1 MRTPANR
8 APGRGRA
15 VLVLGSD
22 TRSLIAV
29 IRSLGRRGLRD
40 HVAGAPP
47 SAPALR
53 SRYVDTIHDLPP
65 YAADGDAWMRAL
77 RSVLRRAP
85 FDLGLPC
92 HHPAVLPLQ
101 LDRPRLEARAH
112 PDVPSH

>member
-29 IRSLGRRGLRD
+29 IRSLGRRGLRV

-65 YAADGDAWMRAL
+65 YTADGDAWMRAL
-77 RSVLRRAP
+77 RSVLRRGPLDLVIPSRDPP
-85 FDLGLPC
+85 FPPLP
-92 HHPAVLPLQ
+92 PPLAA
-101 LDRPRLEARAH
+101 LEALA
-112 PDVPSH
+112 

>member
-29 IRSLGRRGLRD
+29 IRSLGRRGLRV

-77 RSVLRRAP
+77 RSVLRRGP
-85 FDLGLPC
+85 RGPG
-92 HHPAVLPLQ
+92 
-101 LDRPRLEARAH
+101 RPRGEPSLLRPPPHRAALAARGG
-112 PDVPSH
+112 PYPPGP

>member
-29 IRSLGRRGLRD
+29 IRSLGRRGLRV

-65 YAADGDAWMRAL
+65 SAADGDAWMRAL

-85 FDLGLPC
+85 VDLGLPC
-92 HHPAVLPLQ
+92 PHPPLLPLP
-101 LDRPRLEARAH
+101 LHRAAPEAWGH
-112 PDVPSH
+112 LYGLS